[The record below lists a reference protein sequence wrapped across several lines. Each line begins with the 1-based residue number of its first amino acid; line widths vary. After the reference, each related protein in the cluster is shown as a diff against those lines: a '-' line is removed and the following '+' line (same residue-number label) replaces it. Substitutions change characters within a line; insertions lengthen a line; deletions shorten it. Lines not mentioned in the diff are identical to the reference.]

1 MEKTVTAPS
10 EWLREIEVTIEP
22 EKLKGRVEEMLKE
35 YGPQTV
41 VPGFR
46 PGRVPRAV
54 LERRLGGAFESGA
67 VEELVEAAAA
77 EAIAEMDGIPAARP
91 RFVDLQVKPDKA
103 IQFRIAIEVIP
114 EFELKN
120 YLGVPLKKE
129 TPSGFDEE
137 FDKRLNALREKCA
150 KFQPVARAAQAGDF
164 VTVDYRTMEDDKDA
178 VPPRQNVMMQVGDNL
193 NVPEVNAALDGAS
206 AGEERPAAVTFPA
219 DYPDKNLA
227 GKTREY
233 RFTVREV
240 KERLM
245 PEVDEQLAQ
254 DLGYENL
261 DALRKEINDA
271 ILADR
276 AQLVR
281 NGLKNQVFDLLVG
294 EYTFEPPQSLVDA
307 SLERLR
313 GQYELPDDEETRTK
327 LDPIARKWAKFDC
340 VVARIAR
347 KEELTVTDEE
357 VQELARGIAEGT
369 KKPLED
375 VLPLLDSP
383 AWRNQLLRDKVMD
396 RILEKADVT

>member
-22 EKLKGRVEEMLKE
+22 DKLRGRVAELLSE
-35 YGPQTV
+35 YAPKAT

-46 PGRVPRAV
+46 PGRVPRHV
-54 LERRLGGAFESGA
+54 LERRLGGAIESGA

-77 EAIAEMDGIPAARP
+77 EVIAEIDGIPASRP
-91 RFVDLQVKPDKA
+91 RFVDMQVKPDKT
-103 IQFRIAIEVIP
+103 INFRIAVEVVP
-114 EFELKN
+114 EFELKA
-120 YLGVPLKKE
+120 YVGLSLKKE
-129 TPSGFDEE
+129 VPSGFDEE
-137 FDKRLNALREKCA
+137 FEKRLNALREKCA
-150 KFQPVARAAQAGDF
+150 KFQPVSRAAQAGDF
-164 VTVDYRTMEDDKDA
+164 VTVDYRTMEGEKDA

-193 NVPEVNAALDGAS
+193 NVPEVNTALAGAAAGDERIAS
-206 AGEERPAAVTFPA
+206 VTFPA

-261 DALRKEINDA
+261 DALRKEINDE

-281 NGLKNQVFDLLVG
+281 NGLKNQVFDALTG
-294 EYTFEPPQSLVDA
+294 AYAFEPPEAWVEA
-307 SLERLR
+307 ALERLR

-327 LDPIARKWAKFDC
+327 LEPIARKWAKFDC

-347 KEELTVTDEE
+347 KEELSVSDEE
-357 VQELARGIAEGT
+357 VQQLAQNIAEGV

-383 AWRNQLLRDKVMD
+383 AWRNQLLRDKVID
-396 RILEKADVT
+396 FVLEKADVT